1 MSDKIHRNKNEIFKI
16 KMITISS
23 QYELL
28 IGQQSS
34 KGMCYKTNC
43 GLPKSTTSCSVMPSE
58 HCEFDHIFIRIRMR
72 VRMCACHGELK
83 TRAPWLGAR
92 TGLYDA
98 CAVLTSTIALRCQP
112 DRVCALFVLRRR
124 RRLPRHSRIQ
134 RVDSL
139 LRLID
144 WYLFSAGR

>member
-23 QYELL
+23 KYELL

-58 HCEFDHIFIRIRMR
+58 HSEFDHIFIRIRM
-72 VRMCACHGELK
+72 VHACALN